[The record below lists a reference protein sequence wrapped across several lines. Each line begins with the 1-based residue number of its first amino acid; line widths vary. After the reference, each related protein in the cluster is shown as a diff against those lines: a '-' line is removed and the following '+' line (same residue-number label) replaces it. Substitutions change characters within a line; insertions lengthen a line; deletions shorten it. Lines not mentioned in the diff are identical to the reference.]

1 MIQQERLW
9 WIWRISE
16 VNREKLEAQSKN
28 SASLLFNIKSETGG
42 LEIITTSLQVNK
54 LETYPSSST
63 GGSRGGANLLQVR
76 ELLPAAAVAAAA
88 AATLEAAAL
97 TLLPL

>member
-42 LEIITTSLQVNK
+42 LEIITSLQVNK

>member
-1 MIQQERLW
+1 M
-9 WIWRISE
+9 
-16 VNREKLEAQSKN
+16 
-28 SASLLFNIKSETGG
+28 
-42 LEIITTSLQVNK
+42 ITTSLKVNQ
-54 LETYPSSST
+54 LGTYPSSGT